1 MTLINRRIG
10 GHIVSAAIH
19 VTVVALL
26 VFESN
31 AKPMSAGRHTDGEAS
46 HRSKIA
52 VFVVPPASNSLPG
65 LRPTEERDDGLSKKI
80 SNRPVLSIPGLSLN
94 VRKVAARAN
103 LLFPVI
109 TPGLALEQF
118 LPADFSDR
126 PSLVNPFSG
135 SADADRAVHAPLSAD
150 AQGRQSLVDR
160 AWSRHERWHA
170 FQTLA
175 PVITQYNGNDGD
187 LPRVLQMYFEQ
198 NGLQP
203 FVDAGTPDQ
212 RVWAQLAIAADH
224 IDFIGFISQYMTA
237 RQASK
242 TTTGLLFVL
251 DTVIQSNLDVIL
263 TVLALDPTQDLTLTR
278 RTNQDAFNLIVQV
291 QQRCRAELTKRQL
304 TSPAAVA
311 TYYDAIRLAI
321 LDTIVRTSPNGYR
334 TGDARYLMGAIY
346 WRQGNVDAAINQ
358 WRSIKS
364 DEADTFRFVY
374 SPILAALTGGSSRV
388 GMMAAIDRALGLERS
403 QWRSSSYDRLK
414 KFGYHFDTF

>member
-1 MTLINRRIG
+1 MTLSNRRIG
-10 GHIVSAAIH
+10 AHIVSAAIH
-19 VTVVALL
+19 GSVVALL
-26 VFESN
+26 LFESN
-31 AKPMSAGRHTDGEAS
+31 ANPMFASKHADGEAPR
-46 HRSKIA
+46 RSKMA
-52 VFVVPPASNSLPG
+52 VFVVAPPANSLPG
-65 LRPTEERDDGLSKKI
+65 LRPTEDTDDGI
-80 SNRPVLSIPGLSLN
+80 SEQTSGQPVLSIPGLTLN

-126 PSLVNPFSG
+126 PNLVNPFLG
-135 SADADRAVHAPLSAD
+135 SANADRAVRAPLSAN
-150 AQGRQSLVDR
+150 AEARQALVDR
-160 AWSRHERWHA
+160 SWSRHERWHA
-170 FQTLA
+170 FHALA
-175 PVITQYNGNDGD
+175 PVIEQYSGNDGD

-224 IDFIGFISQYMTA
+224 IDFIGFISQYLSS

-263 TVLALDPTQDLTLTR
+263 TLLALDPSQDLTLTR
-278 RTNQDAFNLIVQV
+278 RTNQAAFDLIVQV
-291 QQRCRAELTKRQL
+291 QQRCRSELTKRRL
-304 TSPAAVA
+304 TSAAAVA

-334 TGDARYLMGAIY
+334 TGDARFLMGAIY

-364 DEADTFRFVY
+364 DEADTFSFVY
-374 SPILAALTGGSSRV
+374 SPILAALASGSSHV
-388 GMMAAIDRALGLERS
+388 GMIAAVDRALGLERS

>member
-1 MTLINRRIG
+1 MTLINRRVAA
-10 GHIVSAAIH
+10 HIVSVAIH
-19 VTVVALL
+19 GSVVAVL
-26 VFESN
+26 VFEPN
-31 AKPMSAGRHTDGEAS
+31 AKPISASRHADGEEKR
-46 HRSKIA
+46 RSKPA
-52 VFVVPPASNSLPG
+52 VFVVPPAPNSLPG
-65 LRPTEERDDGLSKKI
+65 LRPTEDTDDAKSERI
-80 SNRPVLSIPGLSLN
+80 SDHPVLTIPGLTLN
-94 VRKVAARAN
+94 VRKVAERVN

-126 PSLVNPFSG
+126 PSLVNPFPAST
-135 SADADRAVHAPLSAD
+135 DANRAVHAPLFAD
-150 AQGRQSLVDR
+150 PQARQALVDR
-160 AWSRHERWHA
+160 SWSRHERWRA
-170 FQTLA
+170 FQALA
-175 PVITQYNGNDGD
+175 PVIGQYNGNNGD

-224 IDFIGFISQYMTA
+224 IDFIGFISQYMAA

-263 TVLALDPTQDLTLTR
+263 TVLALDPDQDLTLTR
-278 RTNQDAFNLIVQV
+278 RTNQAAFDLIVQV
-291 QQRCRAELTKRQL
+291 QQRCRAELTKWRL
-304 TSPAAVA
+304 TSAAAVA
-311 TYYDAIRLAI
+311 AYYDAIRLAI

-334 TGDARYLMGAIY
+334 NGDARFLMGAIY

-358 WRSIKS
+358 WRWIKS

-374 SPILAALTGGSSRV
+374 SPILAALATGSSRADAI
-388 GMMAAIDRALGLERS
+388 AAIDRALSLERS
-403 QWRSSSYDRLK
+403 LWRSLSYDRLN

>member
-1 MTLINRRIG
+1 M
-10 GHIVSAAIH
+10 IH
-19 VTVVALL
+19 GSVVALL
-26 VFESN
+26 VFEST
-31 AKPMSAGRHTDGEAS
+31 AKPMFASRHPDGEAPR
-46 HRSKIA
+46 RSKLT
-52 VFVVPPASNSLPG
+52 VFVVPPAPNSRPG
-65 LRPTEERDDGLSKKI
+65 LRPTEETDDGTSEKI
-80 SNRPVLSIPGLSLN
+80 SGHPVLSIPGLTLN

-135 SADADRAVHAPLSAD
+135 SANADRAIRAPLSAD
-150 AQGRQSLVDR
+150 AQARQALVDR
-160 AWSRHERWHA
+160 SWSRHERWHA
-170 FQTLA
+170 FQALA
-175 PVITQYNGNDGD
+175 PVIAQYNGNDGD

-212 RVWAQLAIAADH
+212 RVWAQLAVAADH
-224 IDFIGFISQYMTA
+224 IDFIGFISQYMTG

-263 TVLALDPTQDLTLTR
+263 TVLALDPGQDLTLTR
-278 RTNQDAFNLIVQV
+278 RTNQAAFDLIVQV
-291 QQRCRAELTKRQL
+291 QQRCRTELTKRRL
-304 TSPAAVA
+304 TSAAAVA
-311 TYYDAIRLAI
+311 TYYDAVRLAI
-321 LDTIVRTSPNGYR
+321 LDTIVRTSPDGYR

-346 WRQGNVDAAINQ
+346 WRQGNVDAAVNQ

-364 DEADTFRFVY
+364 NEADTFKFVY
-374 SPILAALTGGSSRV
+374 SPILAALGNGSTR
-388 GMMAAIDRALGLERS
+388 MAMIAAVDRALSVERS

>member
-1 MTLINRRIG
+1 MTFINRRISA
-10 GHIVSAAIH
+10 HVVSAAMH
-19 VTVVALL
+19 ASVVALL
-26 VFESN
+26 AFGSN
-31 AKPMSAGRHTDGEAS
+31 VNPTIASRHTDGEAPR
-46 HRSKIA
+46 RSKPA
-52 VFVVPPASNSLPG
+52 VFVVPPAPDSLPG
-65 LRPTEERDDGLSKKI
+65 LRPTEETNDGTSERI
-80 SNRPVLSIPGLSLN
+80 SGHPVLSIPGLTLN

-126 PSLVNPFSG
+126 PSLANPFSG
-135 SADADRAVHAPLSAD
+135 SADAARTVHAPLSAD
-150 AQGRQSLVDR
+150 AQARQGLVDR
-160 AWSRHERWHA
+160 SWSRHERWRA
-170 FQTLA
+170 FQALA
-175 PVITQYNGNDGD
+175 PLIGQYSGSDGD

-224 IDFIGFISQYMTA
+224 IDFIGFVSQYMAA

-263 TVLALDPTQDLTLTR
+263 TVLALDPGQDLTLTK
-278 RTNQDAFNLIVQV
+278 RTNQAAFDLIVQV
-291 QQRCRAELTKRQL
+291 QQRCRAELTKRRL
-304 TSPAAVA
+304 TSAAAVA
-311 TYYDAIRLAI
+311 TYYDAIRQAI

-358 WRSIKS
+358 WRSIKN
-364 DEADTFRFVY
+364 DDADTFRFVY
-374 SPILAALTGGSSRV
+374 SPILAAVAAGSSRV
-388 GMMAAIDRALGLERS
+388 AMIAAVDRALSLERS
-403 QWRSSSYDRLK
+403 QWRSLSYDRLK